1 MAMRIL
7 HVVLGIVVWGIAGV
21 AAADESSPWERY
33 SIDLGA
39 FFSDS
44 DTELRFDSDDLGIG
58 ATIDPKETFGMDT
71 EDTNYRIDAFWRFGS
86 TRRHQLEVHYFNVD
100 NAGSRTLDLNTQIGN
115 VIFPNGAAVN
125 SQLQLQ
131 FINVNYSYA
140 FFQDDRMRLAGAIGI
155 DTTAFDFNVNAPR
168 QGLAVSET
176 FTSPVPVFGLRGDFI
191 VTPRWRVKASTDL
204 IYLPLNEY
212 DVSVSDSLLAIEYL
226 PFEHAGIG
234 LGLNNVRYRIDSD
247 SLDVDGKARL
257 QFLGALAYLKLRF

>member
-1 MAMRIL
+1 MAAISLR
-7 HVVLGIVVWGIAGV
+7 VVVGLALWSIAGV
-21 AAADESSPWERY
+21 AAAEETSPWERY
-33 SIDLGA
+33 SINLGVLY
-39 FFSDS
+39 SDS
-44 DTELRFDSDDLGIG
+44 DDELRFDSDNLGVG
-58 ATIDPKETFGMDT
+58 VTLDPHETLGMDT
-71 EDTNYRIDAFWRFGS
+71 EDVNYRIDAFWRFGS
-86 TRRHQLEVHYFNVD
+86 TRRHQLEVHYFNV
-100 NAGSRTLDLNTQIGN
+100 NNEGTRTLDLNTQIGD
-115 VIFPNGAAVN
+115 VLFPNGAAVN
-125 SQLQLQ
+125 SQLELE
-131 FINVNYSYA
+131 FLNVNYSYA
-140 FFQDDRMRLAGAIGI
+140 FFQDD
-155 DTTAFDFNVNAPR
+155 FNVNAPR
-168 QGLAVSET
+168 QALAVSET